1 MEWLIEEPFAWT
13 AGVGILFVC
22 VSQENSYHTYQR
34 YLFICYNGLCS
45 WGVSCNMHTF
55 TPLRWIPVGVI
66 KFTQEPGHV
75 KSLILFI

>member
-34 YLFICYNGLCS
+34 YLFMLQ
-45 WGVSCNMHTF
+45 WPMF
-55 TPLRWIPVGVI
+55 VGC
-66 KFTQEPGHV
+66 E
-75 KSLILFI
+75 L